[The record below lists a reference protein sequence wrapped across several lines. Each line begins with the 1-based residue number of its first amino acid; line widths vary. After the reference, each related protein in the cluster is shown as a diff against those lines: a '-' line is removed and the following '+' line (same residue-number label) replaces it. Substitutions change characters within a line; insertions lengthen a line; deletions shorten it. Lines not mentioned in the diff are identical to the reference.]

1 MGIGPKF
8 LVRAETRD
16 KTHLIEGCTL
26 PVPPNAS
33 ICSKSL
39 KVSISIA
46 SPLESGDIPG
56 ELAKTCRPN
65 DSPTAGHGGAAGHRK
80 SSGMKR
86 GARGDRAGPAQGPR
100 ESRSEAR
107 PRDPELSRIFCTI

>member
-1 MGIGPKF
+1 MGGGYPLHTELQSLSMENLRGIGPKF

-16 KTHLIEGCTL
+16 KTHLIEGQTL

-39 KVSISIA
+39 KVSIPIA

-65 DSPTAGHGGAAGHRK
+65 DSPTGGQAGGSRAARARK
-80 SSGMKR
+80 ESEKR
-86 GARGDRAGPAQGPR
+86 PK
-100 ESRSEAR
+100 
-107 PRDPELSRIFCTI
+107 T